1 MSIRQSAS
9 VPSASRKLDSVQL
22 RRRSAG
28 FNLIELMTV
37 ITVGAVLIGIGT
49 SSYKY
54 VTNSNRVSTEV
65 NGLLGDL
72 MLARS
77 EAIRQSY
84 NVVVCPYSGTT
95 IPPTACATSSNWQT
109 GWMVFVD
116 ANANNQYD
124 TGETILRVQLP
135 FSSTDTFSVDQSV
148 QYITF
153 NSEGFAVGLPT
164 TKGHITVTL
173 HTTPTNDQWTRCLQ
187 VGTYGALT
195 TERKNTGDCT

>member
-1 MSIRQSAS
+1 MSAVRQSAS
-9 VPSASRKLDSVQL
+9 TPTASRKSDSVQL
-22 RRRSAG
+22 RRKSAG

-37 ITVGAVLIGIGT
+37 VAVGAVLIGIGT

-54 VTNSNRVSTEV
+54 VTNSNRVSMEV

-72 MLARS
+72 MVARS

-84 NVVVCPYSGTT
+84 NVYVCP
-95 IPPTACATSSNWQT
+95 TAGCASSSNWQS
-109 GWMVFVD
+109 GWTVFADVNGNGTYD
-116 ANANNQYD
+116 AGTD
-124 TGETILRVQLP
+124 VLIRVQKA
-135 FSSTDTFSVDQSV
+135 FSSTDTFSSDQSV
-148 QYITF
+148 QFIEY

-173 HTTPTNDQWTRCLQ
+173 HTTPTNDQWTRCVQ

-195 TERKNTGDCT
+195 TERKGTGDCT

>member
-1 MSIRQSAS
+1 MLIRQAAS
-9 VPSASRKLDSVQL
+9 TPTASRKLDSVQL
-22 RRRSAG
+22 RGRSAG

-72 MLARS
+72 MVARS

-84 NVVVCPYSGTT
+84 NVYVCPYTTTSGA
-95 IPPTACATSSNWQT
+95 PSGCATSSNWQG
-109 GWMVFVD
+109 GWMVFADV
-116 ANANNQYD
+116 NASGTYD
-124 TGETILRVQLP
+124 SGDVLLRVQQP
-135 FSSTDTFSVDQSV
+135 FSSTDTFQSDQSV
-148 QYITF
+148 QFVEF

-164 TKGHITVTL
+164 TKGHVTITL
-173 HTTPTNDQWTRCLQ
+173 HTNPTNDQWTRCLQ

-195 TERKNTGDCT
+195 TERKSTGDCT